1 MGEGSGVTD
10 HEVRRS
16 INHEIVFLRLA
27 AIELRRVAERAPE
40 VGDELRQMANRFET
54 DAEELEKRFSGLRGG

>member
-1 MGEGSGVTD
+1 MTD

-16 INHEIVFLRLA
+16 IDHEIVFLRLA

-40 VGDELRQMANRFET
+40 VGDELRQMADRFET
-54 DAEELEKRFSGLRGG
+54 DADELEKRFSGLRGG